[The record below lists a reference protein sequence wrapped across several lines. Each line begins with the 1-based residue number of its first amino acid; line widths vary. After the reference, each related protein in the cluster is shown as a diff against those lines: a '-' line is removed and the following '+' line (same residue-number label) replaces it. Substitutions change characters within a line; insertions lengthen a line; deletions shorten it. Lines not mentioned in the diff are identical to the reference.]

1 MKVSLDIWLKLV
13 EELNE
18 LSTVLMQH
26 HNKKNKDLSNK
37 IIEEFGD
44 VIFQIQLIK
53 EILPEDVVN
62 EIDKRIAWK
71 KAKYELKQ
79 RFNTQWEED

>member
-1 MKVSLDIWLKLV
+1 MKVSLDIWMKLV

-26 HNKKNKDLSNK
+26 HNKPNKDMSNK
-37 IIEEFGD
+37 IIEELGD
-44 VIFQIQLIK
+44 VIFQIHRVKQNLPN
-53 EILPEDVVN
+53 EIVE

-71 KAKYELKQ
+71 KAKYELKE
-79 RFNTQWEED
+79 RFNTQWEEE